1 MATTRRTR
9 AGTAAV
15 PAKGRTSTTRAR
27 RSDGSQLL
35 MAGGIVLLVG
45 VIYAVVVAG
54 CASNDTHPAIRY
66 SPWLP
71 IVIGLGLL
79 GWALAKVSTGRSRS
93 DPGDALEPR

>member
-1 MATTRRTR
+1 MATTRRAR
-9 AGTAAV
+9 TATQ
-15 PAKGRTSTTRAR
+15 AKGRSSTAQR

-35 MAGGIVLLVG
+35 MGGGIVLLVG

-54 CASNDTHPAIRY
+54 CASNDTHPLIRY

-79 GWALAKVSTGRSRS
+79 GWALAKVSSGRSRRS
-93 DPGDALEPR
+93 APGDALEPR